1 MVYDEVER
9 WRGSARW
16 RRRVR
21 FQLATNPL
29 CRMCAEQGVVA
40 SATVVDHVIPH
51 RGDQQL
57 FWFGDLASLCASHH
71 SKDKQQAETK
81 GYTTAIGADG
91 YPTDVQHPFYRA
103 GCAETKRH
111 PGGE

>member
-1 MVYDEVER
+1 MAFYDDVER

-29 CRMCAEQGVVA
+29 CRMCAEQGVVTA
-40 SATVVDHVIPH
+40 ATIVDHVIPH

-57 FWFGDLASLCASHH
+57 FWLGELQSLCASHH
-71 SKDKQQAETK
+71 SKDKQQIETQ
-81 GYTTAIGADG
+81 GFSTAIGADG
-91 YPTDVQHPFYRA
+91 LPLDARHPFYQ
-103 GCAETKRH
+103 ESKTW